1 MERIT
6 IAAIT
11 ANPAHKM
18 PSRLLKLPYS
28 SKKTPI
34 QLADSFFVIGSF
46 YFFAHRVPPG
56 QKPGPFL
63 MVNLDAPDDRA

>member
-34 QLADSFFVIGSF
+34 
-46 YFFAHRVPPG
+46 P
-56 QKPGPFL
+56 QKTTHLPYSWQTAFSL
-63 MVNLDAPDDRA
+63 